1 MPTLLIH
8 GDRDIIISYLVAV
21 GTHSRI
27 PHAHIVTIPGGT
39 HLIVAT
45 HGQEI
50 GRAVAQFIKETSAH
64 EFTND
69 QPGQRTL

>member
-1 MPTLLIH
+1 VDTH
-8 GDRDIIISYLVAV
+8 GRISD
-21 GTHSRI
+21 
-27 PHAHIVTIPGGT
+27 AHIITISGGT

-50 GRAVAQFIKETSAH
+50 GRVVAQFIKETSAH